1 MLHTALCNRGGQ
13 PVIVNGEDVMPGI
26 EAGLK
31 MLKYFSEQVRKG
43 KRSVSEISR
52 NIERESSEYDVST
65 LGFIELVKQHL
76 DEVRPKT

>member
-31 MLKYFSEQVRKG
+31 KLKRFSEQVRKG
-43 KRSVSEISR
+43 KRLASEISC
-52 NIERESSEYDVST
+52 NIERDSSEYDVST
-65 LGFIELVKQHL
+65 LGLMELVKQHM